1 MICGKRGR
9 SKDKTLPR
17 KSSFFRA
24 REQKTRA
31 GAGFDRDL
39 LWFLFLFGRRKR
51 KRKPNQEQITSRT
64 ASRLLLRIT
73 EKDSLGEN
81 LKNPMTI

>member
-31 GAGFDRDL
+31 GAGFNRDL
-39 LWFLFLFGRRKR
+39 LWFLFLLGKR
-51 KRKPNQEQITSRT
+51 KRKPIKEQITSRT
-64 ASRLLLRIT
+64 AQTLP
-73 EKDSLGEN
+73 
-81 LKNPMTI
+81 LKKSDKGPN